1 MKLPRRYR
9 RPLDL
14 TDPPTISIVTPSYNQ
29 GRFLERTILSVL
41 DQEYPRLEY
50 VVQDGGSTDE
60 TERVI
65 ALHADRLH
73 HHEMRE
79 DEGQGHAINLGF
91 EHTSG
96 EIMAYLNSDD
106 LLLPGSLHY
115 VARYFQRHPEV
126 DVVYGHRVLLDED
139 DMEIGRWVM
148 PGHDDEVLS
157 WADFVPQETMFW
169 RRDIWERSGGAMDH
183 QWSLVLDWD
192 LILRFRDAGAN
203 FVRLPRFLG
212 AFRIHDVQKTAV
224 LINETG
230 KDEMARL
237 RARSIGREVTRPE
250 INAGLKRYL
259 RSHDRVRRLYR
270 ARLVRY

>member
-9 RPLDL
+9 RSIEL
-14 TDPPTISIVTPSYNQ
+14 TDPPAISIVTPSFNQ

-41 DQEYPRLEY
+41 DQDYPRLEY

-65 ALHADRLH
+65 DLHAERLH
-73 HHEMRE
+73 HHEMRS

-106 LLLPGSLHY
+106 VLLPGTLSY
-115 VARYFQRHPEV
+115 VARYFQSHPDV
-126 DVVYGHRVLLDED
+126 DVVYGHRVLIDED
-139 DMEIGRWVM
+139 DMEIGRWAM
-148 PGHDDEVLS
+148 PRHDDEVLS

-192 LILRFRDAGAN
+192 LIPRFRDAGAN

-212 AFRIHDVQKTAV
+212 AFRIHEVQDCRPHQRDRQGGDGSPARQ
-224 LINETG
+224 INRPRG
-230 KDEMARL
+230 DAARDQ
-237 RARSIGREVTRPE
+237 R
-250 INAGLKRYL
+250 GLKRYL
-259 RSHDRVRRLYR
+259 KSHDRARRLYR